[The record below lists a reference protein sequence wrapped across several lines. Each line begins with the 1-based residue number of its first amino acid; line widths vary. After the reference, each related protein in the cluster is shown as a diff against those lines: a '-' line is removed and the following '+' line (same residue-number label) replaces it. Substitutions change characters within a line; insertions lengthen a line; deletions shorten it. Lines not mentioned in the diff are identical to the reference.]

1 MIGRQICGAANLTPY
16 GRNNTSNEEG
26 GICPESPDG
35 VECVG
40 KWEEALDDGPAAGVM
55 PLNPKLTV
63 VAASAQSNTV

>member
-1 MIGRQICGAANLTPY
+1 MAYYYRYII
-16 GRNNTSNEEG
+16 TSSGDG

-55 PLNPKLTV
+55 RLNPKLTV

>member
-1 MIGRQICGAANLTPY
+1 MLALAHWRTTRYII
-16 GRNNTSNEEG
+16 TSSGDG

-55 PLNPKLTV
+55 RLNPKLIV